1 MRQAGNGVGPG
12 PHCPPVSPPPQTLR
26 LMTLQTKHPLRALVA
41 GALVVGM
48 IIVPSTAQAD
58 TKSDRAEVQRKRAAV
73 AAQVDTLRAT
83 DAQVE
88 AALSTL
94 NANVASQTTALADA
108 ERKSAEAEAALVAAT
123 AEVEA
128 KESEIVE
135 LDAAVKEVAVSAF
148 VRPPSSNSVI
158 DSLSSATIGEAE
170 LKKSLLEVKSSSQLD
185 VLDQLERAR
194 EDLETARA
202 NAESAAATAE
212 QNRNAV
218 DTKLAEVSQ
227 ARDQQ
232 QKVAADVQTRLD
244 QRLGEAASLATLDK
258 ALGAKYAAEQKAIA
272 AAAARA
278 AAAAPKR
285 VAASSGGATVSITG
299 SGSIVSVR
307 GIQVHKSIA
316 SQLAS
321 MLSAAD
327 NSGISLSGGGYRS
340 SAGQIQTRRNNC
352 GTSNY
357 AVYQMPP
364 SQCSPPTARPGTSMH
379 ERGLA
384 IDFTYQGRI
393 INSRSSPAYQWLN
406 SNASS
411 YGFYNLPS
419 EPWHWSVNG
428 N

>member
-1 MRQAGNGVGPG
+1 MERGRTRTEC
-12 PHCPPVSPPPQTLR
+12 PHLPPSPRFLR
-26 LMTLQTKHPLRALVA
+26 FMSLPIQHPLRALLA
-41 GALVVGM
+41 AALVLGTVF
-48 IIVPSTAQAD
+48 VPVTAQAD
-58 TKSDRAEVQRKRAAV
+58 TKSDREEVQRKRAAV
-73 AAQVDTLRAT
+73 AAEIDTLQAS

-88 AALSTL
+88 AALATL
-94 NANVASQTTALADA
+94 NANVASQQAALADA
-108 ERKSAEAEAALVAAT
+108 ERKSAEADAALEAAT
-123 AEVEA
+123 AEVQA
-128 KESEIVE
+128 KQAEIVE
-135 LDAAVKEVAVSAF
+135 LDAAVKDVAIAAF
-148 VRPPSSNSVI
+148 VRPPESNGVI
-158 DSLSSATIGEAE
+158 DSLSSSTIGEAE

-185 VLDQLERAR
+185 ILDQLERAR

-202 NAESAAATAE
+202 NAESAAVAAE
-212 QNRNAV
+212 QNRQAV
-218 DTKLAEVSQ
+218 DAKLAEVSQ

-232 QKVAADVQTRLD
+232 QKVAADVQARLD
-244 QRLGEAASLATLDK
+244 RRLGEAASLAALDEE
-258 ALGAKYAAEQKAIA
+258 LGAKYAAEQKAIA
-272 AAAARA
+272 AAAAKA
-278 AAAAPKR
+278 AAAAPR
-285 VAASSGGATVSITG
+285 SAPSGGSTVSITG

-316 SQLAS
+316 GNLAS
-321 MLSAAD
+321 LLSAAD
-327 NSGISLSGGGYRS
+327 SSGISLSGGGYRS

-384 IDFTYQGRI
+384 VDFTYQGRI
-393 INSRSSPAYQWLN
+393 INSRSSPAYQWMAN
-406 SNASS
+406 NASS

>member
-1 MRQAGNGVGPG
+1 
-12 PHCPPVSPPPQTLR
+12 
-26 LMTLQTKHPLRALVA
+26 MTLVTKHPLRALLA
-41 GALVVGM
+41 AALVLGTVV
-48 IIVPSTAQAD
+48 IPATAQAD
-58 TKSDRAEVQRKRAAV
+58 TKSDREEVQRKRAAV
-73 AAQVDTLRAT
+73 AAEVDALQAT
-83 DAQVE
+83 DAEVE
-88 AALSTL
+88 AALATL
-94 NANVASQTTALADA
+94 NANVATQTAALADA
-108 ERKSAEAEAALVAAT
+108 ERKASEAEAALAAAT

-128 KESEIVE
+128 KQAEIAE
-135 LDAAVKEVAVSAF
+135 LDAAVKEVAIAAF
-148 VRPPSSNSVI
+148 VRPPESNSVI
-158 DSLSSATIGEAE
+158 DSLASSTIGEAE

-194 EDLETARA
+194 QDLETARA
-202 NAESAAATAE
+202 AAEEASVAAE
-212 QNRNAV
+212 QNRKAV

-232 QKVAADVQTRLD
+232 QKVAADVQARLD
-244 QRLGEAASLATLDK
+244 RRLGEAASLAALDK
-258 ALGAKYAAEQKAIA
+258 ELGAKYAAEQKAIA
-272 AAAARA
+272 AAAAKA
-278 AAAAPKR
+278 AAAAPK
-285 VAASSGGATVSITG
+285 APSGGGATVSITG

-316 SQLAS
+316 QQTAAL
-321 MLSAAD
+321 LTAAD
-327 NSGISLSGGGYRS
+327 NDGISLSGGGYRS
-340 SAGQIQTRRNNC
+340 SEGQIQTRRNNC

-393 INSRSSPAYQWLN
+393 INSRSSPAFQWMKA
-406 SNASS
+406 NAAS

>member
-1 MRQAGNGVGPG
+1 
-12 PHCPPVSPPPQTLR
+12 
-26 LMTLQTKHPLRALVA
+26 MTLLTKHPLRALVA
-41 GALVVGM
+41 TALILGM
-48 IIVPSTAQAD
+48 VIVPATAQAD
-58 TKSDRAEVQRKRAAV
+58 TKSDREAVQRKRAAV
-73 AAQVDTLRAT
+73 AAQVDTLKAT

-88 AALSTL
+88 AALATL
-94 NANVASQTTALADA
+94 NANVASQSAALADA
-108 ERKSAEAEAALVAAT
+108 ERKSAEADAALAAAT

-128 KESEIVE
+128 KQAEIVE
-135 LDAAVKEVAVSAF
+135 LDAAVKDVAIAAF
-148 VRPPSSNSVI
+148 IRPPSSSGVI
-158 DSLSSATIGEAE
+158 DSLSSSTIGEAE
-170 LKKSLLEVKSSSQLD
+170 LKKSLLEAKSSSQLD

-194 EDLETARA
+194 EDLETARS
-202 NAESAAATAE
+202 NAEAAAAAAE

-218 DTKLAEVSQ
+218 DAKLAEVSQ

-232 QKVAADVQTRLD
+232 QKVAADVQARLD
-244 QRLGEAASLATLDK
+244 QRLGEAASLAALDK
-258 ALGAKYAAEQKAIA
+258 ELGAKYASEQKAIA
-272 AAAARA
+272 AQLAKAAAS
-278 AAAAPKR
+278 APKS
-285 VAASSGGATVSITG
+285 APSSGGSTVSITG

-316 SQLAS
+316 GQLAS

-327 NSGISLSGGGYRS
+327 GSGISLSGGGYRS

-384 IDFTYQGRI
+384 IDFTYNGRI
-393 INSRSSPAYQWLN
+393 INSRSSPAYQWLAA
-406 SNASS
+406 NASS